1 VATTDMRNMGTRVD
15 ETYTP
20 AMHRDSMASA
30 MRDAR
35 YIMRFV
41 FIVAPIIAG
50 LDKLLYLVFDKS
62 FLVDWY
68 QYLWPAIKGI
78 GISDF
83 TFSLVVGIV
92 EIVAGLL
99 VAFRPDLGGYLVMAW
114 LWGIVINLLLIP
126 GYYDIALRDFG
137 LSLGALSLARLS
149 WPFYHRDSTVDART
163 TGGDS
168 VREYASPPA
177 SIPR

>member
-1 VATTDMRNMGTRVD
+1 MATARLGDVGTAARTDYS
-15 ETYTP
+15 ETAQP
-20 AMHRDSMASA
+20 GSMLRA

-41 FIVAPIIAG
+41 FTVAPIIAG
-50 LDKLLYLVFDKS
+50 VDKLLYLVFDKS

-78 GISDF
+78 GINDF
-83 TFSLVVGIV
+83 IFSLVVGIIEV
-92 EIVAGLL
+92 VAGLV
-99 VAFRPDLGGYLVMAW
+99 VAFRPDFGGYLVMAW
-114 LWGIVINLLLIP
+114 LWGVVINLLLIP

-149 WPFYHRDSTVDART
+149 WPFFHGYTRTDTGAARQQE
-163 TGGDS
+163 

-177 SIPR
+177 GA

>member
-1 VATTDMRNMGTRVD
+1 VATTRMGEPGTAAQVS
-15 ETYTP
+15 YTAAAQP
-20 AMHRDSMASA
+20 ASMATA

-41 FIVAPIIAG
+41 FTVAPIIAG
-50 LDKLLYLVFDKS
+50 VDKLLYLAFDKS

-68 QYLWPAIKGI
+68 QYLWPAIKGV
-78 GISDF
+78 GVSDF
-83 TFSLVVGIV
+83 IFSLVVGIIEV
-92 EIVAGLL
+92 VAGLV
-99 VAFRPDLGGYLVMAW
+99 VAFRPDFGGYLVWVW

-137 LSLGALSLARLS
+137 LGLGALSLARLS
-149 WPFYHRDSTVDART
+149 WPFFHGYATTEAGPARQET
-163 TGGDS
+163 

-177 SIPR
+177 EA

>member
-1 VATTDMRNMGTRVD
+1 VATTSPPEVRAEAYGTS
-15 ETYTP
+15 YTP
-20 AMHRDSMASA
+20 AAQPSSMFTA

-35 YIMRFV
+35 YVMRFV
-41 FIVAPIIAG
+41 FVVAPIIAG
-50 LDKLLYLVFDKS
+50 LDKLAYVVFDKS

-68 QYLWPAIKGI
+68 QYLWPAIKGL
-78 GISDF
+78 GVSDF

-92 EIVAGLL
+92 EVAAGLL

-149 WPFYHRDSTVDART
+149 WPSYHRQLAPETGT
-163 TGGDS
+163 TRQET
-168 VREYASPPA
+168 VREYASPPMGT
-177 SIPR
+177 